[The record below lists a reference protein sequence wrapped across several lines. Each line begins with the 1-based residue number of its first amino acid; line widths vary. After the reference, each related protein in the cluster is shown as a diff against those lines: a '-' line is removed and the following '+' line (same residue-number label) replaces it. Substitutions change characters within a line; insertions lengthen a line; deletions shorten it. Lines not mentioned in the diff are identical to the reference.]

1 MTITLSWTASRVL
14 AEVGASGNYSLPYD
28 EMRVIVL
35 EDESFGF
42 VELSGADGIGLRL

>member
-1 MTITLSWTASRVL
+1 VR
-14 AEVGASGNYSLPYD
+14 AEVGASGNYSLSYD

-35 EDESFGF
+35 EDESRR

>member
-1 MTITLSWTASRVL
+1 MTITLSWTASRVR

-35 EDESFGF
+35 KDESRT